1 MFFLLPCFS
10 FILGFCTALGMS
22 GAPGSQVVGR
32 KVGLEVAI
40 KSAKGFY
47 HMEIIK

>member
-40 KSAKGFY
+40 KRAKGFY